1 MRRGTAKIPR
11 APAGVVPDDVPRR
24 VPLAVPPPSPRL
36 FRSAAA
42 AVLDAVARR
51 TAPPVVTDVR
61 DNGLTALPAAVL
73 AELHEHVLEAERERV
88 PGVLV
93 VAGDP
98 RGGAAVVVADGR
110 TSSREVRVYGIADRP
125 ALAASLTAHGFRPDA
140 TRVLLRDGWPG
151 ADDAE
156 PVAVAYLGRRA
167 VEAGLAP
174 LAVRLAPGGVLVV
187 AASGAD
193 ERRAVEAV
201 AEAEGLRVT
210 RKPRRLTLRREA

>member
-1 MRRGTAKIPR
+1 MLPS
-11 APAGVVPDDVPRR
+11 
-24 VPLAVPPPSPRL
+24 SPRL

-61 DNGLTALPAAVL
+61 DAGLTTLPAAVL
-73 AELHEHVLEAERERV
+73 AELHQHVLEAERERV

-93 VAGDP
+93 VAGDK

-110 TSSREVRVYGIADRP
+110 TSSREVRVYGVADRP
-125 ALAASLTAHGFRPDA
+125 ALAASLTAQGFRPDA
-140 TRVLLRDGWPG
+140 TRVSLLDGWPS
-151 ADDAE
+151 ADDPE

-167 VEAGLAP
+167 VGPALAP
-174 LAVRLAPGGVLVV
+174 LAARLAPGGVVVV
-187 AASGAD
+187 AAFGAD

-201 AEAEGLRVT
+201 AQAHGLAVA
-210 RKPRRLTLRREA
+210 RKPRRLTLRWEA